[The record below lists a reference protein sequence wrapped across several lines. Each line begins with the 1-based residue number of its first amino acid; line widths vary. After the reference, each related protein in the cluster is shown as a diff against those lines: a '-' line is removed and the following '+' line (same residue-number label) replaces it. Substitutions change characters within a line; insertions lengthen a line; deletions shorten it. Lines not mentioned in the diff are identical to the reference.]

1 MSTAI
6 NPQEIH
12 DAANGS
18 VPEDQESEVRERLEK
33 AEDELV
39 AKIAE
44 RRLRDEDPDAWDD
57 GDFDAFRAELGI

>member
-1 MSTAI
+1 MTPPTALF
-6 NPQEIH
+6 PRTKSLRC
-12 DAANGS
+12 A
-18 VPEDQESEVRERLEK
+18 RLEK

-39 AKIAE
+39 AKIVE